1 MHPLIKTLIFTV
13 LVPGTVA
20 VFVPQSMAKRP
31 AQAWSLLGAVG
42 VLAGALGALIYLRCA
57 WDFAWTGRATP
68 APIDAPK
75 VLVVKGLYVWV
86 RNPMY
91 VGVLLMVAGQSALYR
106 SGAIAEYGAAV
117 AGVFCLFVLLYEEPV
132 LRRQFGASYEE
143 YCRRTPRWFPG
154 FRRRH

>member
-20 VFVPQSMAKRP
+20 VFVPQSMARVP
-31 AQAWSLLGAVG
+31 AEPSSWLGAIG
-42 VLAGALGALIYLRCA
+42 VLAGVVGALIYLRCA

-75 VLVVKGLYVWV
+75 ILVVKGLYVWV

-91 VGVLLMVAGQSALYR
+91 VGVLLMVGGQAALYR
-106 SGAIAEYGAAV
+106 SRAILEYGAA
-117 AGVFCLFVLLYEEPV
+117 AAVFFHLFVLFYEEPA
-132 LRRQFGASYEE
+132 LRRQFGEFYEE
-143 YCRRTPRWFPG
+143 YCRRTPRWVPG
-154 FRRRH
+154 FRRR